1 MSQHEMDLRGEVCP
15 LTFVRIKLWLEEA
28 ELGAQLSVLLD
39 HEPATRQ
46 IPRSL
51 SIFRQRLDA
60 LEELGPSL
68 WRLSLTKINRDP
80 TEDPSAGF
88 D

>member
-1 MSQHEMDLRGEVCP
+1 MDLRGEVCP

-28 ELGAQLSVLLD
+28 ELGAQLRVLLD

-51 SIFRQRLDA
+51 SIFRQQLDA
-60 LEELGPSL
+60 LEEIGPSL
-68 WRLSLTKINRDP
+68 WRLSLTKVSPDP
-80 TEDPSAGF
+80 TEALPSGF